1 MTNIAQFLLVIVI
14 TTLTF
19 LAAII
24 AIQIVHLLHDIRKA
38 VQKFS
43 RLLDHTTS
51 VSDLIPKPSETGEPL
66 VKKHLF
72 HHSNTPSKSP

>member
-24 AIQIVHLLHDIRKA
+24 SIQIVHLLHDLRKA

-43 RLLDHTTS
+43 RLLDHSGS
-51 VSDLIPKPSETGEPL
+51 VSDLIKSSDTGEPL